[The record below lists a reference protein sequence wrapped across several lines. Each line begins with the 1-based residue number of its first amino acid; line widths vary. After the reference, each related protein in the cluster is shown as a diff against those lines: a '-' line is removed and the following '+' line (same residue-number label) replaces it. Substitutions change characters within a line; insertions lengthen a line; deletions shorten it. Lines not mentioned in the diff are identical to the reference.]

1 MAVSCQTIRL
11 TVGEHYRLVLHTA
24 ASLRI
29 LITVNNEA
37 CTSQVVCVV
46 ILIMLLW
53 DRSQVEKT
61 KEFFPRI
68 FDKVSV

>member
-29 LITVNNEA
+29 LIIVNNEA

-46 ILIMLLW
+46 ILMLLW

-61 KEFFPRI
+61 KEFVFRI